1 LKIKKLLSV
10 VGVYNTNPITGKIE
24 IFKYSDDGNT
34 MERIILDDESK
45 ETLLGIRNQLE
56 DVLEGEVELT
66 GETIEKLEKQ
76 TVIEESQPIEKWVE
90 VV

>member
-1 LKIKKLLSV
+1 MKIKKLLSV